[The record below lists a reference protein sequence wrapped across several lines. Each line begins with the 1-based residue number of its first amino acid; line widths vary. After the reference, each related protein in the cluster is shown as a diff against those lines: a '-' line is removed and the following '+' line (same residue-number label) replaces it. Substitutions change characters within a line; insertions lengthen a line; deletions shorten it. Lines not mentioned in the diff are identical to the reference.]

1 MIYNNNYNIDRLSFN
16 EIYADLYSIETKGS
30 NMTKSHKIY
39 AKSTNMLLS
48 IFHQW
53 IQPIAVIVCHY

>member
-1 MIYNNNYNIDRLSFN
+1 MIHNNNNTIDRLSFN

-30 NMTKSHKIY
+30 EMTKSHKIY

-48 IFHQW
+48 IFHQ
-53 IQPIAVIVCHY
+53 